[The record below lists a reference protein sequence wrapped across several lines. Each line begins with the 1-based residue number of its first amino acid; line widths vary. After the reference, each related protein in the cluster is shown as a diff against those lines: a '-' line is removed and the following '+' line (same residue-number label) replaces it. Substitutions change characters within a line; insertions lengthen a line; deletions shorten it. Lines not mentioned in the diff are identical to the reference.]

1 MIRPRIPKRWCRFR
15 IRISATVAGRW
26 GSVGGGRVR
35 SPRWLPA
42 LSSDGC
48 RTISC
53 QQLSSLATR
62 GHRVLRQAMVEQG
75 RLLYQQ
81 PRPTLMFD
89 ETRPPSF
96 RPLFGKRAQPPGRP
110 GLRRLD
116 PSNVGDRARS
126 RRRALGG
133 PIGLI
138 IGGRFVEGRL
148 LASLPHT
155 AWAPRPVLGILP
167 RLQPTW
173 SQAAAPKIESCLGGQ
188 SKGLRPCDQLSQQCL
203 TRLSQLPLRTCRS
216 QGLNPWIDPVDIA
229 HGLVRIWIANHWAA
243 TAQVC
248 PATACKEIQ
257 PWQATHPWI
266 PRAHRQPTPT
276 DRDR

>member
-133 PIGLI
+133 PIGLL
-138 IGGRFVEGRL
+138 IGGPSWRAGSWHRFHTPPGHLVLSLAFFPAISQRGARQL
-148 LASLPHT
+148 L
-155 AWAPRPVLGILP
+155 
-167 RLQPTW
+167 
-173 SQAAAPKIESCLGGQ
+173 PK
-188 SKGLRPCDQLSQQCL
+188 
-203 TRLSQLPLRTCRS
+203 
-216 QGLNPWIDPVDIA
+216 
-229 HGLVRIWIANHWAA
+229 
-243 TAQVC
+243 
-248 PATACKEIQ
+248 
-257 PWQATHPWI
+257 
-266 PRAHRQPTPT
+266 
-276 DRDR
+276 